1 MTRNPGLN
9 RQASAVLWVRF
20 RSLRRHLRLHF
31 RSRSGFLLISEEAS
45 GLILFRGRGLRLLR
59 SGVLRRVRV
68 LGLVLLL
75 KEVRLGLVLVLLL
88 GLRGSVRRFRL
99 GRVLGLLVILR
110 VGRGSLVRL
119 GLRLLSG
126 RISLVLQGRL
136 RKVDRYS
143 LLVGRCLSL
152 GVRLSRLRREI
163 LEAYRRTRMCLDL
176 RLARLKHGA
185 RRNHGRQKPK
195 LVIRVLLVGRWIGI
209 LRWIRY

>member
-1 MTRNPGLN
+1 
-9 RQASAVLWVRF
+9 
-20 RSLRRHLRLHF
+20 
-31 RSRSGFLLISEEAS
+31 
-45 GLILFRGRGLRLLR
+45 LRLLR

-75 KEVRLGLVLVLLL
+75 KEVRLGLVLVPLL

-119 GLRLLSG
+119 GLRRLSG

-143 LLVGRCLSL
+143 LLVGRCLSR

-163 LEAYRRTRMCLDL
+163 L
-176 RLARLKHGA
+176 
-185 RRNHGRQKPK
+185 
-195 LVIRVLLVGRWIGI
+195 
-209 LRWIRY
+209 